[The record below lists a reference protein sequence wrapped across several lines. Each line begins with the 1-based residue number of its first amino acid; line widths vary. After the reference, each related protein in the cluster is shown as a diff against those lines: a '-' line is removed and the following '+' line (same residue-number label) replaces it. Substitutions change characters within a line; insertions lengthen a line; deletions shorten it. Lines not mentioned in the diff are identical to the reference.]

1 MKNMRKPF
9 SLVALFFIFLLPTAN
24 ARITDMLT
32 TIPDS
37 LKKNA
42 SSVVLLEKTTF
53 EVQSVTSALKTVHR
67 EVMILNEQGAYA
79 GNFSE
84 SYDKFKAITAIE
96 ITHYNTAGEKIK
108 RYTRTDLKDYSAMGS
123 STLMSDQRILGLSI
137 NSAQYPYRVTID
149 YTANYHGFISVP
161 GWFPQEQHQSVMNA
175 IYLLSVPE
183 DYVFRYQLSNYS
195 AEPQINSSKGNVV
208 YAWSLKNIPSFKVEK
223 YGPAGADQAI
233 SLAVAPASF
242 SIDNYEG
249 STASWQTFGSWYY
262 NLSKGRQKLSAEN
275 ISKINSLVH
284 GISDPAEKT
293 KVLYSWL
300 QQNTRYV
307 NIVLGIGGWQPLSAD
322 FVSEHGYGDCKALTN
337 YMQAIL
343 SAANITSFPALASA
357 NNDDIDVSF
366 TSNQF
371 NHVILAVPSAKDT
384 LWLECTSQQLPF
396 NFLSTFTENRHVLL
410 IKPEGGYIVK
420 TPATRA
426 EDNYALNQFTADLS
440 DPKNATISIDMK
452 FLGNEAIDNHLSLAE
467 LADDKKLD
475 ELRERAGLP
484 NFTISKFEYSPFNK
498 DQVSG
503 AVHLE
508 ATVPEFSQ
516 ITSSRIFF
524 SPFVI
529 PAWYS
534 TFSQEGKRKFPVEF
548 EYPYHNKLEGSFK
561 IPDGYKIESLPKN
574 VDTDN
579 EFFSY
584 QTGFAIS
591 GNTITVQYS
600 IKVKQAQI
608 PASQFEAFNTLINQV
623 ISDQKKKIVLVKS

>member
-1 MKNMRKPF
+1 MKCMFKL
-9 SLVALFFIFLLPTAN
+9 SYSVVLFFICLLQTAH
-24 ARITDMLT
+24 ARVPDMLN
-32 TIPDS
+32 IPDS
-37 LKKNA
+37 LKVNA
-42 SSVVLLEKTTF
+42 NSVVLIEKTMF

-67 EVMILNEQGAYA
+67 EVLILNEQGAQS
-79 GNFSE
+79 GNFYE
-84 SYDKFKAITAIE
+84 SYDKFKTIMGVE
-96 ITHYNTAGEKIK
+96 INHLNDAGEKIK
-108 RYTRTDLKDYSAMGS
+108 RYTRTDLKDYSSTGS
-123 STLMSDQRILGLSI
+123 STLMSDQRNLVLFI

-149 YTANYHGFISVP
+149 YIVSYNGFISIAP
-161 GWFPQEQHQSVMNA
+161 WFPQDQNQSVLNA

-183 DYVFRYQLSNYS
+183 DYKFKYQLNNYS
-195 AEPQINSSKGNVV
+195 LEPKTNSSKGNVV
-208 YAWSLKNIPSFKVEK
+208 YSWTLKNIPSFRIEK
-223 YGPAGADQAI
+223 YGPSGANQTI
-233 SLAVAPASF
+233 SLSVAPVLF

-275 ISKINSLVH
+275 VSKINSLVN
-284 GISDPAEKT
+284 GTSDAVEKT
-293 KVLYSWL
+293 KILYAYL

-307 NIVLGIGGWQPLSAD
+307 NIVLGIGGWQPLSAE

-343 SAANITSFPALASA
+343 AAAGVISFPALASA
-357 NNDDIDVSF
+357 DNDDINVSF

-371 NHVILAVPSAKDT
+371 NHVILAVPLEKDT

-420 TPATRA
+420 TPATQA
-426 EDNYALNQFTADLS
+426 EDNFVLNQFTADLS
-440 DPKNATISIDMK
+440 DPKNATITIDMK
-452 FLGNEAIDNHLSLAE
+452 FLGNEALDNHLSLAE
-467 LADDKKLD
+467 LANDKKLD
-475 ELRERAGLP
+475 ILRERTGLP

-508 ATVPEFSQ
+508 ATIPEFSQ

-561 IPDGYKIESLPKN
+561 IPEGCKIESLPKN
-574 VDTDN
+574 MDMNN
-579 EFFSY
+579 EFFNY
-584 QTGFAIS
+584 QTGFSIT
-591 GNTITVQYS
+591 GNIVTVQYS
-600 IKVKQAQI
+600 IKVKQTLI
-608 PASQFEAFNTLINQV
+608 PASQFEAFNTLVGQV
-623 ISDQKKKIVLVKS
+623 LSDQKKKIVLVKSP